1 MFQFLI
7 KNSLSVPLI
16 GINLLLGCQLFESQE
31 IPKITNKTN
40 DYDLCFPL
48 EYTKLFDLPD
58 KVRFQYLKD
67 VQIEIDKRKL
77 DCKSRFEPYTISNV
91 EESNFR
97 GIEETDLD
105 EINKKVF
112 DEMNKC
118 RPGDRDVVIHCK

>member
-7 KNSLSVPLI
+7 KNSLSVPLV

-77 DCKSRFEPYTISNV
+77 DCKLRFEPYTISNV

-105 EINKKVF
+105 KINKKIF

-118 RPGDRDVVIHCK
+118 SPGDREVVIHCK

>member
-7 KNSLSVPLI
+7 KYALIVPLLYL
-16 GINLLLGCQLFESQE
+16 NVLLGCQLFESEE

-48 EYTKLFDLPD
+48 EYTRLFDLPD
-58 KVRFQYLKD
+58 NLRFQYLKD
-67 VQIEIDKRKL
+67 VQIEIGKREL

-91 EESNFR
+91 EESNFK

-105 EINKKVF
+105 EINKRFF

-118 RPGDRDVVIHCK
+118 RPEGRGVVIHCN

>member
-7 KNSLSVPLI
+7 KYSLIVPLLCL
-16 GINLLLGCQLFESQE
+16 NVLLGCQSFESE
-31 IPKITNKTN
+31 EVPKITNKTN

-48 EYTKLFDLPD
+48 EYIRLFELPD
-58 KVRFQYLKD
+58 NVRFQYLKD
-67 VQIEIDKRKL
+67 VQIEIGKREL

-91 EESNFR
+91 EESNFK
-97 GIEETDLD
+97 GIEETNLD

-118 RPGDRDVVIHCK
+118 RPEDRGVVIHCN

>member
-7 KNSLSVPLI
+7 KYSLIVPLLCL
-16 GINLLLGCQLFESQE
+16 NVLLGCQLFESE
-31 IPKITNKTN
+31 EVPKITNKTN

-48 EYTKLFDLPD
+48 EYIRLFELPD
-58 KVRFQYLKD
+58 NVRFQYLKD
-67 VQIEIDKRKL
+67 VQIEIGKREL

-91 EESNFR
+91 EESNFK

-105 EINKKVF
+105 KINKRIF

-118 RPGDRDVVIHCK
+118 RPEGRGVVIHCN

>member
-7 KNSLSVPLI
+7 KYALIVPLLYL
-16 GINLLLGCQLFESQE
+16 NVLLGCQLFESEE

-48 EYTKLFDLPD
+48 EYTRLFDLPD
-58 KVRFQYLKD
+58 NLRFQYLKD
-67 VQIEIDKRKL
+67 VQIEIGKREL

-91 EESNFR
+91 EESNFK
-97 GIEETDLD
+97 GIEVTDLD
-105 EINKKVF
+105 KINKRIF

-118 RPGDRDVVIHCK
+118 RPEDRGVVIHCN

>member
-1 MFQFLI
+1 MFRFLI
-7 KNSLSVPLI
+7 KNSLSVPLVS
-16 GINLLLGCQLFESQE
+16 INLLLGCQLFESQE

-91 EESNFR
+91 EESNFK

-105 EINKKVF
+105 EINKRFF

-118 RPGDRDVVIHCK
+118 RPEDRGVVIHCN